1 MIRTENDINIII
13 KKLGYIWK
21 KYPNLRLG
29 QLLVNFIDIA
39 NLFYIE
45 DNNLLTRMASCYKVD
60 LNDFVPTEINNNTDT
75 GITNKGKV
83 FIHKGDT
90 VKLVSQAELPNY
102 VKEGFK
108 LGMKDKWNCI

>member
-1 MIRTENDINIII
+1 MIRTENDINLILQ
-13 KKLGYIWK
+13 KLGYIWK

-29 QLLVNFIDIA
+29 QLLVNVIDIA

-45 DNNLLTRMASCYKVD
+45 DNNLLTRMASCYKVN
-60 LNDFVPTEINNNTDT
+60 LNDFVPTEINNTET
-75 GITNKGKV
+75 GLTNKGKV

-102 VKEGFK
+102 IKEGFR
-108 LGMKDKWNCI
+108 LGMKDK